1 MCEYCDGIYSPV
13 SFPVKVV
20 YDNNEEETIQYGF
33 LIKNKEKLVFFVEP
47 FNEKNSKEILFE
59 RKINYCPFCGE
70 KIGDALWKELN
81 C

>member
-13 SFPVKVV
+13 SFPIRVI
-20 YDNNEEETIQYGF
+20 YDNKEEETMQYGF

-47 FNEKNSKEILFE
+47 FNEKNNKEILFE